1 MPLRE
6 LTGVLFY
13 LTQTASSWKTAELH
27 HLLDYVKDDAVLINE
42 SKLDSEIATSEVI
55 PDNLGYTV
63 YRKDRNRQGGGVMIL
78 IKNCYSS
85 QMVDIKSDV
94 ELQWIEVQLKNQRKL
109 L

>member
-1 MPLRE
+1 M
-6 LTGVLFY
+6 
-13 LTQTASSWKTAELH
+13 
-27 HLLDYVKDDAVLINE
+27 KDDAVLINE